1 MAKATTIFNAIKV
14 NLKYANYGSFEK
26 FVQASPESLQRLW
39 GRTGVRAVAR
49 KARVTD

>member
-26 FVQASPESLQRLW
+26 FVQALAETAEHLPTADGGPVGER
-39 GRTGVRAVAR
+39 
-49 KARVTD
+49 